1 MYFRVTQDFIGSKS
15 FSNLRKQ
22 KTSCMFYFLC
32 YFSLFFL
39 KIWIMNSWN
48 IFLVRKKIL
57 HFAQFQF
64 LVCLFINVAFN
75 LTFLAPMEW
84 QNTEI
89 LARVEYISISRER
102 CRFVVLVKKN
112 SNQLGSVLDETII
125 MRHDR
130 TYHTLIGYYT

>member
-22 KTSCMFYFLC
+22 KTSCLFYFLC

-39 KIWIMNSWN
+39 KNWIMNSWN
-48 IFLVRKKIL
+48 IFLVRKKIS

-64 LVCLFINVAFN
+64 LVCLFINVALISLFCN
-75 LTFLAPMEW
+75 NGMT
-84 QNTEI
+84 QYRDSRKGGI
-89 LARVEYISISRER
+89 YIYFPREMPF
-102 CRFVVLVKKN
+102 CCTCLKKN
-112 SNQLGSVLDETII
+112 SNQLGSVLDKTII

-130 TYHTLIGYYT
+130 TYHTLIG